1 MVCLDLGVLSDPV
14 ECVRLS
20 SHCFYDLIS
29 SDFHQKEFPYE
40 SNTLAFHELPF
51 LHCPLTAPPSW
62 GAETDASTEYPGTQT
77 TSSGSDKATPSSGSS
92 CSVDG
97 SQATVPQTLPLVSS
111 TPYEDD
117 VTTALPGYV

>member
-14 ECVRLS
+14 ECVRLN

-29 SDFHQKEFPYE
+29 SSKGILLREQYISFSMNY
-40 SNTLAFHELPF
+40 L
-51 LHCPLTAPPSW
+51 LHCPLTASPSW